1 MNFFLLNLEG
11 FMDAANLT
19 TIATLLV
26 ALITGLLAYAATSSS
41 KEKETKLA
49 VFEKLGIE
57 THSALERLQN
67 NVEYLIQILLFN
79 NTVDIETLRK
89 AYKKVQPDYDM
100 LRELRVRVMF
110 FDEQI
115 FEYYEAAINSHG
127 KLIPMMLGY
136 GSHEGYQPAISTR
149 SYTHYEKRRYIF
161 ELQKILSKIDTAKEI
176 IASETSKRYRKTLS
190 SSKYLNWI
198 IFPLVIVAMIVMVVL
213 SKTQND
219 KNPPTPT
226 TNIYIIK

>member
-1 MNFFLLNLEG
+1 MNLEG

-26 ALITGLLAYAATSSS
+26 ALVTGLLAYAATSSS

-67 NVEYLIQILLFN
+67 NAEYLIQILLFN
-79 NTVDIETLRK
+79 DPVDIETLRK
-89 AYKKVQPDYDM
+89 ANKKAQPDYDK

-115 FEYYEAAINSHG
+115 FECYEEAINSHG

-136 GSHEGYQPAISTR
+136 GSHEGYQPAIANKQ
-149 SYTHYEKRRYIF
+149 YTHYERKRYIF
-161 ELQKILSKIDTAKEI
+161 ELQKILSKIGMAKET

-190 SSKYLNWI
+190 SSKYLNLF

-213 SKTQND
+213 SKTQDD
-219 KNPPTPT
+219 KKPSTPT